1 MTAVIFYMEK
11 NMPYG
16 LTYNPLIVLLLLSLS
31 LPTLVFAEENKIYDQ
46 VNLSA
51 SASMEV
57 ENDTLIAILYAQ
69 KEGSDLGSLT
79 NSINQ
84 QISAALKQAKQSDDI
99 KVQTLGYQTSPIYQQ
114 TRLSG
119 WRVKQSI
126 RLESRQSEKLSQ
138 LISQLQTSLALE
150 SISYAVSTERQKEI
164 EEQLIGE
171 AIGEFQHRARM
182 VTNKLGHKTYRL
194 VDLSINTSGQPIRPM
209 RMRAS
214 MMSMERAVAAPALEA
229 GTQTL
234 EVSVNGRIELQID

>member
-1 MTAVIFYMEK
+1 
-11 NMPYG
+11 MPYG
-16 LTYNPLIVLLLLSLS
+16 LTYNPLIVLLLFSLA
-31 LPTLVFAEENKIYDQ
+31 LPASVFAEEDRRYDQ

-51 SASMEV
+51 STSMEV

-69 KEGSDLGSLT
+69 KEGGDLGSLT

-84 QISAALKQAKQSDDI
+84 QISTALKQAKQNDDI

-114 TRLSG
+114 KRLSG

-126 RLESRQSEKLSQ
+126 RLESRQSQKLSE
-138 LISQLQTSLALE
+138 LISQLQASLALE
-150 SISYAVSTERQKEI
+150 SISYAVSDARQKEV
-164 EEQLIGE
+164 EETLIGE

-194 VDLSINTSGQPIRPM
+194 VDLSINTNGQPIRPM
-209 RMRAS
+209 RMQAS
-214 MMSMERAVAAPALEA
+214 MMSMERTVSAPALEA

-234 EVSVNGRIELQID
+234 EVSVNGSIELQID